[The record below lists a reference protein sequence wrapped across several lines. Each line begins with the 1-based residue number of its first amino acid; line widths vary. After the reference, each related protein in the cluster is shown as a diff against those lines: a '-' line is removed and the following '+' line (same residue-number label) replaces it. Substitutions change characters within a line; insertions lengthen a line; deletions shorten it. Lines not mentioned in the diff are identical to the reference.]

1 MAKEPKTMTLAR
13 TNVILATALAAS
25 LGGVAAAENLH
36 PMQAGTLKLNDW
48 AASVY
53 YIDSGSSYE
62 VVVTLA
68 TLHGEERVP
77 IRLTTQLQ
85 PGERNTVVVGSF
97 DMSED
102 PAVLE
107 IERTDDG
114 LSVNVPPPTAQ
125 KAKALTRSDGE
136 G

>member
-1 MAKEPKTMTLAR
+1 MTLAR
-13 TNVILATALAAS
+13 TNVILATALATS

-36 PMQAGTLKLNDW
+36 PMQAGTFTLNDW

-53 YIDSGSSYE
+53 YIDSGGRYE

-68 TLHGEERVP
+68 ALHGEERVP

-85 PGERNTVVVGSF
+85 PGERKTVEVGSF
-97 DMSED
+97 DMSENL
-102 PAVLE
+102 AVLE

-114 LSVNVPPPTAQ
+114 LLVDVPSSTVR
-125 KAKALTRSDGE
+125 KANAPRPSAW
-136 G
+136 

>member
-1 MAKEPKTMTLAR
+1 MTPAR
-13 TNVILATALAAS
+13 TNVILATALATG

-36 PMQAGTLKLNDW
+36 PMQAGTFTLNDW

-53 YIDSGSSYE
+53 YIDSGGSYE

-85 PGERNTVVVGSF
+85 PGERQTVEVGSF
-97 DMSED
+97 DMSEN

-114 LSVNVPPPTAQ
+114 LSVDVPSSTAQ
-125 KAKALTRSDGE
+125 KAQALTRSDGD